1 MVEDENLKV
10 VTAAEFNQIVTKFS
24 EENNISLL
32 DSVEHYMLT
41 NEIEPET
48 IGSLIQRSQ
57 SLKARIRDE
66 AQELNLVEKETH
78 KKLPV

>member
-1 MVEDENLKV
+1 MVDDDLKV

-57 SLKARIRDE
+57 SLKARIKEE
-66 AQELNLVEKETH
+66 AEVLNLVEKETH
-78 KKLPV
+78 KKLPI